1 MVRSWSFLAPAP
13 VVEVEQSDSPT
24 FSVIIAAYN
33 ASAYL
38 PEAIE
43 SCLAQTLQP
52 LEIVVVDDGSTDD
65 FDAAIEPYL
74 DRVLLL
80 RQANRGESAAKNA
93 AVRAASGE
101 YVVIL
106 DADDIAYPDRIEAL
120 YAFAVE
126 RPDLAILT
134 HDDVLTRDGEFLRN
148 YFGELHAFP
157 ISKQREEILRWCFI
171 VNPAVRRSTWLEC
184 GGYDENLRIGAD
196 WELWIRIIFS
206 GGAVGAIAEPLVE
219 YRHWGGNLTADLLGS
234 FASRL
239 ELLSKTQL
247 RSDLTATERA
257 ALEQSLLKVK
267 RRFAL
272 QALHVRDPS
281 AKSAMKDIFLDRRQ
295 SVKSRARAAAAFVMP
310 NAARKRLSADE

>member
-1 MVRSWSFLAPAP
+1 MTGWSFLAPEP
-13 VVEVEQSDSPT
+13 VVEIQRGVSPT

-33 ASAYL
+33 AAVYL

-65 FDAAIEPYL
+65 FNGAIAPYL

-80 RQANRGESAAKNA
+80 RQANGGESAAKNA
-93 AVRAASGE
+93 AVRAATGD

-106 DADDIAYPDRIEAL
+106 DADDIAYPERIEAL

-134 HDDVLTRDGEFLRN
+134 HDDVLTRDGEFVRN
-148 YFGELHAFP
+148 YFGEFHTFP
-157 ISKQREEILRWCFI
+157 ISNQREEILRRCFI
-171 VNPAVRRSTWLEC
+171 VNPAVRRSAWLGC

-206 GGAVGAIAEPLVE
+206 GGAAGAIAEPLVE
-219 YRHWGGNLTADLLGS
+219 YRQWGGNLTANRLS
-234 FASRL
+234 AFASRL
-239 ELLSKTQL
+239 ELFAKTQL
-247 RSDLTATERA
+247 RGDLTDSERA
-257 ALEQSLLKVK
+257 ALEESLSHIKL
-267 RRFAL
+267 RIAREAL
-272 QALHVRDPS
+272 RAGDPS
-281 AKSAMKDIFLDRRQ
+281 AKSAIKEVFLDRHQTLKTRV
-295 SVKSRARAAAAFVMP
+295 SAGVALVMP
-310 NAARKRLSADE
+310 SAARKWLGANE